1 MHNTCVG
8 VVIWLLGLLV
18 PLLLMAIASRIFFVL
33 MIEKET
39 KKSSKTAFQKI
50 LNYLLFENFKTPV
63 FSSEYE
69 NLSEDF
75 IKYNKPGSSNEDAL
89 NIKLNSIFS
98 ILSIQLNDKDRTEII
113 NSILEDQVSYDGL
126 LFFFTMEVE
135 KHFKN
140 NLAAIPVEFL
150 KMLNYYK
157 VNNELNAFVLI
168 YYKLYFADLFYTK
181 FSKPSQIS
189 EQEYKIILEKFTTK
203 KTLID

>member
-1 MHNTCVG
+1 
-8 VVIWLLGLLV
+8 
-18 PLLLMAIASRIFFVL
+18 MAIASRIFFVL
-33 MIEKET
+33 MKEKET

>member
-1 MHNTCVG
+1 M
-8 VVIWLLGLLV
+8 
-18 PLLLMAIASRIFFVL
+18 
-33 MIEKET
+33 KET
-39 KKSSKTAFQKI
+39 KENGKTAFQKI
-50 LNYLLFENFKTPV
+50 LNYLLFEDFKTPA

-75 IKYNKPGSSNEDAL
+75 IKYNKPGSSTEDAL
-89 NIKLNSIFS
+89 NQKLNSIFS
-98 ILSIQLNDKDRTEII
+98 TLSIQLDDKDRTEII

-203 KTLID
+203 KTSID